1 MRTTLGADRSRQH
14 FEAHLKGETVTQLDV
29 RSEDVVDWA
38 TRGGSKALGLDS
50 KIGSIEVG
58 KRADIVLIKNDE
70 SPVMFPIVNPY
81 GHVAMQ
87 AQRAD
92 VHTVVID
99 GNIVKHEHRLI
110 NIDLDRARSAVEETV
125 EFLADT
131 IGEEAWNAGMHPDL
145 RPKEIID
152 NPYHYNK

>member
-1 MRTTLGADRSRQH
+1 MRC
-14 FEAHLKGETVTQLDV
+14 EE
-29 RSEDVVDWA
+29 VVSWA
-38 TRGGSKALGLDS
+38 TQGGAKAIGLED
-50 KIGSIEVG
+50 KIGSLEVG

-70 SPVMFPIVNPY
+70 SPVMFPILNPY

-110 NIDLDRARSAVEETV
+110 NIDLAKARSAVEETV
-125 EFLADT
+125 GFLADT
-131 IGEEAWNAGMHPDL
+131 LGEEAWNAGMHPDL
-145 RPKEIID
+145 PEKQAIE